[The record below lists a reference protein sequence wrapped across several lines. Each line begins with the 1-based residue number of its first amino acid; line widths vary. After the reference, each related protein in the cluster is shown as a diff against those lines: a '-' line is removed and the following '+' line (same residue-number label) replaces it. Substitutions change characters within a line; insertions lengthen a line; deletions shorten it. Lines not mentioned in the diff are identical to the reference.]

1 MPAALVCVTVA
12 LCGCGS
18 STGAKGTSTGTD
30 STTGAA
36 GSQGGTSPASI
47 HLNTTP
53 QFASPPPGAPVH
65 SGLVQVALRNI
76 AIFPDAFR
84 VKQGTTVKWTN
95 YDPIEHNVTSV
106 GGPQRLDSGN
116 FGQGG
121 TYEAKLSRPGV
132 VHYVSTGQPTT
143 MNGTIEVVR

>member
-1 MPAALVCVTVA
+1 VTVA

-18 STGAKGTSTGTD
+18 STSSSSSSTG
-30 STTGAA
+30 A
-36 GSQGGTSPASI
+36 GSSTGGGASSGSHGSTSPASI
-47 HLNTTP
+47 HIDATP
-53 QFASPPPGAPVH
+53 KFAAPPSGAPVR
-65 SGLVQVALRNI
+65 SGLVQVALRNVSI
-76 AIFPDAFR
+76 APDAIR
-84 VKQGTTVKWTN
+84 VKEGTTVKWTN

-121 TYEAKLSRPGV
+121 TYEAKLSRPGI